1 MKGNVRR
8 QRFAALA
15 QEVQDARVAAIDVIT
30 LLTSARER
38 AKVTLDEA
46 FDIGEEAEEEGAG
59 SDPNLNPQDGD
70 TPPVVVY
77 TEV

>member
-15 QEVQDARVAAIDVIT
+15 QEVQDARAAAIDVIT

-38 AKVTLDEA
+38 ANMSLDEA
-46 FDIGEEAEEEGAG
+46 ADLVEEAEEEGAN
-59 SDPNLNPQDGD
+59 SDPNDPQDGD
-70 TPPVVVY
+70 TPPVAVY
-77 TEV
+77 AEV